1 MRAITTIIPLTAALL
16 IGAASSPPASAAGK
30 QLKFA
35 FPAPAQSPL
44 NKRGMSAWAKDVNAA
59 AKGAVEVKVFP
70 GPVLGHFGNIYDRLL
85 KGVADIAFGITGP
98 VGGQFRRTMLT
109 GLPFESKSSSESSL
123 AMWRLLENGTIA
135 MEFTNVKPLGLFHF
149 PHAGINSK
157 KPVMQISDLKNMKM
171 AVSSKVQAD
180 LISTL
185 GAVPVTMA
193 PPAVYQ
199 SLNRGVINA
208 VLFPWT
214 GTGTFKSYE
223 VAKNHFEAPLGSPA
237 AFVLMNK
244 KSYAGLST
252 EGRRAI
258 DKFSGEAFT
267 RRLGAVTDGMAAFNR
282 KKVKGLPGQTI
293 RTMRPGDVELW
304 KSTVG
309 QASARA
315 VKATPDGA
323 KVLAAFRAEVVKI
336 RGTK

>member
-1 MRAITTIIPLTAALL
+1 MKALATIIPLSAALL
-16 IGAASSPPASAAGK
+16 LGLADTGPAYAAGK

-35 FPAPAQSPL
+35 FPAPARSPL
-44 NKRGMSAWAKDVNAA
+44 NGRGMSAWAKDVNAA
-59 AKGAVEVKVFP
+59 SKGAVEVKVYP
-70 GPVLGHFGNIYDRLL
+70 GPVLGNFANIYDRTLT
-85 KGVADIAFGITGP
+85 GVTDISFGLTGP

-109 GLPFESKSSSESSL
+109 GLPFESKNSSESSL
-123 AMWRLLENGTIA
+123 AMWRLYESGVIA
-135 MEFTNVKPLGLFHF
+135 MEFENAHPLGLFHF

-157 KPVMQISDLKNMKM
+157 EPVMQISDLKNMKM

-180 LISTL
+180 LVSAL
-185 GAVPVTMA
+185 GATPVTMA

-199 SLNRGVINA
+199 SLNRGVISA

-267 RRLGAVTDGMAAFNR
+267 RRLGGVTDGMAAFNR
-282 KKVKGLPGQTI
+282 KKVKALPGQTI
-293 RTMRPGDVELW
+293 RTMRPGDVEKW
-304 KSTVG
+304 KSAVG
-309 QASARA
+309 KASARA
-315 VKATPDGA
+315 VKATPDGP
-323 KVLAAFRAEVVKI
+323 KVLAAFRAEINKI
-336 RGTK
+336 RSAK